1 MTKMLFAAAA
11 LLATAI
17 VSQAWAVEILKKE
30 PPAGALT
37 AGQAVYVDNGRCPK
51 GQVDQVGA
59 GTLVGGGRTT
69 TTPRTHTCVPI
80 PK

>member
-1 MTKMLFAAAA
+1 MLRFLKHGLVGVGMLVASSAF
-11 LLATAI
+11 
-17 VSQAWAVEILKKE
+17 AVEILKKE

-59 GTLVGGGRTT
+59 GTLVGGGRTK

>member
-1 MTKMLFAAAA
+1 MTRMLVAALVILFA
-11 LLATAI
+11 
-17 VSQAWAVEILKKE
+17 SQAWAVEILKKE
-30 PPAGALT
+30 PPAGALS

-59 GTLVGGGRTT
+59 GTLSGGGRTR
-69 TTPRTHTCVPI
+69 TTPRTHTCVAT

>member
-1 MTKMLFAAAA
+1 MTKGLVAAVA
-11 LLATAI
+11 LLVTVTA
-17 VSQAWAVEILKKE
+17 SQVWAVEILKKE

-59 GTLVGGGRTT
+59 GTLSGGGRTK